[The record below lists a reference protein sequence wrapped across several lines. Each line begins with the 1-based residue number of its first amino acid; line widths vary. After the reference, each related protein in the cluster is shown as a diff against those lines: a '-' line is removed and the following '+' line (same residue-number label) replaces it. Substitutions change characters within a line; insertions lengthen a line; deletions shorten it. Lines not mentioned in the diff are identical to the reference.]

1 MSALPF
7 ARTVAQ
13 STYTFATLLAVHN
26 QGCDVR
32 LQTGSVVKNA
42 GRVEGLAL
50 SAGKRVILLWDD
62 VKRGW
67 IVLAALQE

>member
-1 MSALPF
+1 MSLPF

-32 LQTGSVVKNA
+32 LHTGSIVKNA

-50 SAGKRVILLWDD
+50 SAGKRVILLWDE
-62 VKRGW
+62 VNHGW
-67 IVLAALQE
+67 IVLAVVQQ